1 MGLLVPFIKTW
12 YLGFAL
18 LDEVLFISSVTGH
31 ILFFHAIHDYLC
43 IVDTY
48 FKISYQYI

>member
-31 ILFFHAIHDYLC
+31 ILFFHAIHDYLS